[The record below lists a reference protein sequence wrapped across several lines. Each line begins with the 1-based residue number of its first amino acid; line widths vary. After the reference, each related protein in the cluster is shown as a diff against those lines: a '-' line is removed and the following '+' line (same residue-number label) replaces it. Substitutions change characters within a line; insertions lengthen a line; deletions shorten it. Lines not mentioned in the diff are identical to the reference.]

1 MLAQWDGRRRYA
13 NLRKLA
19 RLARSYEELR
29 GPDVE
34 GFVRFVR
41 EQEAVGTVERD
52 AVAEE
57 EGADAVRLLTIH
69 AAKGLEFKVVVVAD
83 AGRDRNAPSADE
95 ILCLAD
101 GRFGFR
107 VADPA
112 TGKRHGVFGYEDV
125 TEARRAE
132 DEAERLRL
140 YYVAMTRAID
150 RLIVSGSIDRDRKA
164 DEKTPI
170 GWVLGRLDSA
180 PRARARR
187 RRAGRARAGRGARIL
202 VRLDAG
208 AAPSSPSRPSLPSWS
223 RRRPASSRSSRRTR
237 RRRCRRSRRRSRRS
251 RRSRSR
257 RSTTSA
263 GSRTARSRSS
273 SAAPTATTPS
283 ASPA

>member
-34 GFVRFVR
+34 GFVRFVE
-41 EQEAVGTVERD
+41 EQEAVGAAERD

-112 TGKRHGVFGYEDV
+112 TGRRHGVLGYDSV
-125 TEARRAE
+125 KDARAAE

-150 RLIVSGSIDRDRKA
+150 RLIVSGSINTASIDPERKA
-164 DEKTPI
+164 D
-170 GWVLGRLDSA
+170 
-180 PRARARR
+180 
-187 RRAGRARAGRGARIL
+187 
-202 VRLDAG
+202 
-208 AAPSSPSRPSLPSWS
+208 
-223 RRRPASSRSSRRTR
+223 
-237 RRRCRRSRRRSRRS
+237 
-251 RRSRSR
+251 
-257 RSTTSA
+257 
-263 GSRTARSRSS
+263 
-273 SAAPTATTPS
+273 
-283 ASPA
+283 